1 MKKILSIFW
10 LLVLFFS
17 VSYVFA
23 AELTLTKIGILS
35 TVGVDY
41 SSVIYTGTIPT
52 LEGTATPGATV
63 FIKVKTSTD
72 ATVAASPSG
81 VWQFT
86 PGVLDPGTS
95 AIIVS
100 SGEQS
105 LAFLLT
111 FNATPSPTLTATP
124 TPVIDELPEAGVWE
138 YYIPA
143 FGLGIAVL
151 FLGKWVREKMV
162 AWEGSPKK

>member
-10 LLVLFFS
+10 LVALFLS
-17 VSYVFA
+17 VGYVFA
-23 AELTLTKIGILS
+23 QELTLTRIGVLS

-41 SSVIYTGTIPT
+41 SSVIYTGAIPT
-52 LEGTATPGATV
+52 FEGTASPGATV
-63 FIKVKTSTD
+63 LIKIKTSTD

-95 AIIVS
+95 AIVIS

-111 FNATPSPTLTATP
+111 FNATPSPTLTVTP
-124 TPVIDELPEAGVWE
+124 TPEVVVLPEAGVWE

-143 FGLGIAVL
+143 FGLGIVVL
-151 FLGKWVREKMV
+151 FLGKWVREKMM
-162 AWEGSPKK
+162 AWEGRKE